1 MSWFTCVLLLWSCAL
16 WMLRER
22 RRYTMMSSAW
32 LVAYGNLLLI
42 LQYISCF
49 AAVDAVPGLFLKK
62 DVPCVELA
70 SKVSVKRPLLALRG
84 ASIQG

>member
-1 MSWFTCVLLLWSCAL
+1 
-16 WMLRER
+16 
-22 RRYTMMSSAW
+22 MMSSAW

-62 DVPCVELA
+62 EVPCVELA
-70 SKVSVKRPLLALRG
+70 SKVSIKIALLALCG
-84 ASIQG
+84 ASFKG